1 MTPLQGILVLDFTTL
16 LPGPLATLWMRQAGA
31 RVVKIERPPI
41 GDEMREYEPKLG
53 STSVNFALL
62 NAGKESLA
70 LDLREDADRA
80 RLEPLLERADVLVEQ
95 FRPGVMARLGL
106 DYPRLCEINPR
117 LVYCS
122 ITGYGQHGPRSGVAA
137 HDLNYVAEAG
147 MLSLAEPSVPGVLV
161 ADIGGGSYPA
171 LANVLLALL
180 QRERTGQGAWLDVSM
195 SDNLFPWM
203 CWALGNGLAAERWP
217 TPSGELL
224 TGGSPRYNLYR
235 AADGRYVAAAPLED
249 RFWTRFCEL
258 IGLDASEVDD
268 AGDPAGTR
276 ALIAERIAAKPS
288 TAWRAAFDGQ
298 DVCCN
303 VVSTLEEAFA
313 SSHFRERGLF
323 SDTLHVD
330 GRVIPALPS
339 PIVPSL
345 RTGEGELS
353 SPELGSSKG

>member
-1 MTPLQGILVLDFTTL
+1 MLVLDFTTL

-31 RVVKIERPPI
+31 RVIKVERPPI
-41 GDEMREYEPKLG
+41 GDEMREYEPRFG
-53 STSVNFALL
+53 TTSVNFALL
-62 NAGKESLA
+62 NAGKESVA
-70 LDLREDADRA
+70 LDLRSDADRA
-80 RLEPLLERADVLVEQ
+80 QLEPLLQRADVLVEQ

-106 DYPRLCEINPR
+106 DYLRLRAVNPR

-122 ITGYGQHGPRSGVAA
+122 ITGYGQHGPKSGVAA

-147 MLSLAEPSVPGVLV
+147 MLSLVEPTVPGVLV

-180 QRERTGQGAWLDVSM
+180 QRERTGEGIWLDIAM

-203 CWALGNGLAAERWP
+203 YWALGNGLGADRWP
-217 TPSGELL
+217 TPSAELV

-258 IGLDASEVDD
+258 IGLDASRIDD
-268 AGDPAGTR
+268 VGDPQGTR
-276 ALIAERIAAKPS
+276 TLVAACIAARPS
-288 TAWRAAFDGQ
+288 ASWRATFEGQ

-303 VVSTLEEAFA
+303 VVNTLEEALA
-313 SSHFRERGLF
+313 EPHFRARGVF
-323 SDTLHVD
+323 SDSVRVD
-330 GRVIPALPS
+330 GHVMPALPS
-339 PIVPSL
+339 PISPDL
-345 RTGEGELS
+345 RSDGGELA
-353 SPELGSSKG
+353 PPALRSSKGQLYE